1 MLSRVYFALLVG
13 IRYFRRGRRD
23 GFMSLVS
30 WISLLGMMLGV
41 MSLIVVM
48 SVMNGFEAELR
59 GRVLSLVP
67 HVHVE
72 AKGEGLDAWQTL
84 RQSIDSDASLS
95 GIEASAP
102 YIGGDVLLMHQ
113 GRIRGVQAFGVDPKL
128 EPSVSDIRS
137 RVVAGQWLGDEA
149 GQYELLLGDILA
161 RQLGVYIGSE
171 VTLVLPRVTVT
182 PMGLFPREKQF
193 VVAGVFQ
200 AGSQLDSSTA
210 YLQLADAQKLWQMPG
225 KVQGL
230 RLRLDDLFAAPKL
243 ASELNQA
250 WQDKP
255 LQAVPWSDSQGSL
268 FDAVTMEKRMIRVL
282 LLFIVLIAAFNI
294 ISILTMSVS
303 EKRSAIA
310 VMRSMGATPSQI
322 LLIFIVFGCLTGF
335 IGIGLGVLFGVPLAL
350 YAGTII
356 SAVEALFGGQ
366 VFDPDVYFISAIPSD
381 LQWAEVLSVS
391 LIAAVLSLLAT
402 LYPAWRASQIAPA
415 DALRYE

>member
-1 MLSRVYFALLVG
+1 MVG
-13 IRYFRRGRRD
+13 VRYFRRGRRD

-72 AKGEGLDAWQTL
+72 ASAE
-84 RQSIDSDASLS
+84 
-95 GIEASAP
+95 GIEDWQSLRRTLESDPQLVDIQASAP

-113 GRIRGVQAFGVDPKL
+113 GRIRGVQAFGVDPDL
-128 EPSVSDIRS
+128 EPTVSDIRS
-137 RVVAGQWLGDEA
+137 RVVAGQWLNTDPGR
-149 GQYELLLGDILA
+149 YELLLGDILA

-171 VTLVLPRVTVT
+171 VTVVLPRVTVT
-182 PMGLFPREKQF
+182 PMGLFPREKRF
-193 VVAGVFQ
+193 IVAGVFQ

-210 YLQLADAQKLWQMPG
+210 YLQLADAQKLWQMPDR
-225 KVQGL
+225 VQGL
-230 RLRLDDLFAAPKL
+230 RLRLDDLFGAPAL
-243 ASELNQA
+243 ASRLNLR
-250 WQDKP
+250 WQDEP
-255 LQAVPWSDSQGSL
+255 LRAVPWSESQGSL

-310 VMRSMGATPSQI
+310 VMRSMGATPGQI
-322 LLIFIVFGCLTGF
+322 LLIFVVFGCLTGF
-335 IGIGLGVLFGVPLAL
+335 IGIVLGVLLGVPLAL
-350 YAGTII
+350 YAGPII
-356 SAVEALFGGQ
+356 ASVEAIFGGQ

-381 LQWAEVLSVS
+381 LQWGEVASVS
-391 LIAAVLSLLAT
+391 LIAAVLSVLAT
-402 LYPAWRASQIAPA
+402 IYPAWRASKIAPA
-415 DALRYE
+415 EALRYE

>member
-1 MLSRVYFALLVG
+1 MVG
-13 IRYFRRGRRD
+13 VRYFRRGRRD

-72 AKGEGLDAWQTL
+72 ASAE
-84 RQSIDSDASLS
+84 
-95 GIEASAP
+95 GIEDWQSLRRTLESDPQLVDIQASAP

-113 GRIRGVQAFGVDPKL
+113 GRIRGVQAFGVDPDL
-128 EPSVSDIRS
+128 EPTVSDIRS
-137 RVVAGQWLGDEA
+137 RVVAGQWLNTDPGR
-149 GQYELLLGDILA
+149 YELLLGDILA

-171 VTLVLPRVTVT
+171 VTVVLPRVTVT
-182 PMGLFPREKQF
+182 PMGLFPREKRF
-193 VVAGVFQ
+193 IVAGVFQ

-210 YLQLADAQKLWQMPG
+210 YLQLADAQKLWQMPDR
-225 KVQGL
+225 VLGL
-230 RLRLDDLFAAPKL
+230 RLRLDDLFGAPAL
-243 ASELNQA
+243 ASRLNLR
-250 WQDKP
+250 WQDET
-255 LQAVPWSDSQGSL
+255 LRAVPWSESQGSL

-310 VMRSMGATPSQI
+310 VMRSMGATPGQI
-322 LLIFIVFGCLTGF
+322 LLIFVVFGCLTGF
-335 IGIGLGVLFGVPLAL
+335 IGIVLGVLLGVPLAL
-350 YAGTII
+350 YAGPII
-356 SAVEALFGGQ
+356 ASVEAIFGGQ

-381 LQWAEVLSVS
+381 LQWGEVASVS
-391 LIAAVLSLLAT
+391 LIAAVLSVLAT
-402 LYPAWRASQIAPA
+402 IYPAWRASKIAPA
-415 DALRYE
+415 EALRYE

>member
-1 MLSRVYFALLVG
+1 MSRVFFALMVG
-13 IRYFRRGRRD
+13 VRYFRRGRRD

-72 AKGEGLDAWQTL
+72 ASAE
-84 RQSIDSDASLS
+84 
-95 GIEASAP
+95 GIEDWQSLRRTLESDPQLVDIQASAP

-113 GRIRGVQAFGVDPKL
+113 GRIRGVQAFGVDPDL
-128 EPSVSDIRS
+128 EPTVSDIRS
-137 RVVAGQWLGDEA
+137 RVVAGQWLNTDPGR
-149 GQYELLLGDILA
+149 YELLLGDILA

-171 VTLVLPRVTVT
+171 VTVVLPRVTVT
-182 PMGLFPREKQF
+182 PMGLFPREKRF
-193 VVAGVFQ
+193 IVAGVFQ

-210 YLQLADAQKLWQMPG
+210 YLQLADAQKLWQMPDR
-225 KVQGL
+225 VQGL
-230 RLRLDDLFAAPKL
+230 RLRLDDLFGAPAL
-243 ASELNQA
+243 ASRLNLR
-250 WQDKP
+250 WQDEP
-255 LQAVPWSDSQGSL
+255 LRAVPWSESQGSL

-310 VMRSMGATPSQI
+310 VMRSMGATPGQI
-322 LLIFIVFGCLTGF
+322 LLIFVVFGCLTGF
-335 IGIGLGVLFGVPLAL
+335 IGIVLGVLLGVPLAL
-350 YAGTII
+350 YAGPII
-356 SAVEALFGGQ
+356 ASVEAIFGGQ

-381 LQWAEVLSVS
+381 LQWGEVASVS
-391 LIAAVLSLLAT
+391 LIAAVLSVLAT
-402 LYPAWRASQIAPA
+402 IYPAWRASKIAPA
-415 DALRYE
+415 EALRYE